1 MKFFG
6 RSKNKTVYNQLEDG
20 TQKQN
25 EVHHEDLS
33 LKQIDAELKQ
43 LKKRRQK
50 LTPLHISQFAA
61 GSFFVGVP
69 VAILPSYFATNN
81 INNREIMSLD
91 RQIDQLEES
100 RYRITHH
107 GTSPSR

>member
-6 RSKNKTVYNQLEDG
+6 RSKNKKIYNKLEDG
-20 TQKQN
+20 TQKKN
-25 EVHHEDLS
+25 EVHHEDRS

-50 LTPLHISQFAA
+50 LTSPHISQFAA
-61 GSFFVGVP
+61 SSFFIGVP
-69 VAILPSYFATNN
+69 VAIPPSYFAPTN
-81 INNREIMSLD
+81 IHNREIMSLD
-91 RQIDQLEES
+91 RQIDQLEEC

-107 GTSPSR
+107 STSPSR